1 MIRSLAAR
9 VALLEQLTVLA
20 AVVAFGLLA
29 LWITSHV
36 VRVERREF
44 VAEIATRLAQG
55 FEEELSQDP
64 DTSAAVQSMLED
76 AHEIGLWA
84 EIRDPSGH
92 VVGSNRPTAPGAQP
106 NALGEEAFVASA
118 TSRNGEQI
126 TVTGSDSAHP
136 VVMRALGRSLLLAAI
151 PILALSMLFG
161 RKIVSR
167 ALRPLP
173 VMAERAANL
182 SLEQNP
188 RSLGARSGLAE
199 LDPLAASFDRLL
211 ERLDDALKA
220 ERRLSADASHELR
233 TPLTVLSGELE
244 LLLEAAPP
252 GSPTELG
259 LARAAEQVAAMREL
273 VDAILLLHHTGEIGT
288 AGRDGLELIN
298 LCDLARETIT
308 DVRERSPARKGDVTY
323 VLPDEVLVAGDGVLL
338 ASALRNLL
346 DNALKFTRPGQ
357 AVAVSL
363 VESEGRVELT
373 VDDSGAGIPLA
384 ERERVFDPFYRGAE
398 ARAGGT
404 GFGLGLPILRR
415 VARAHGGDVHVL
427 DSPLGGARLVL
438 RLPGLARGTSLH
450 RAS

>member
-1 MIRSLAAR
+1 VIRSLAAR
-9 VALLEQLTVLA
+9 LTLLEQITLLV
-20 AVVAFGLLA
+20 AVAAFGLLA
-29 LWITSHV
+29 LWITTHV
-36 VRVERREF
+36 VRAERKAF
-44 VAEIATRLAQG
+44 VAEIATRLALG
-55 FEEELSQDP
+55 FEEELKQDP
-64 DTSAAVQSMLED
+64 DTSAAVKSMLED
-76 AHEIGLWA
+76 AREIGLWA
-84 EIRDPSGH
+84 EIRDPSGW
-92 VVGSNRPTAPGAQP
+92 VVGSNRPRSAEVP
-106 NALGEEAFVASA
+106 NDEEAFAASA
-118 TSRNGEQI
+118 TSFHGERV
-126 TVTGSDSAHP
+126 TVTGSDSALP
-136 VVMRALGRSLLLAAI
+136 VVTRALGRSLLIAAI

-161 RKIVSR
+161 RAIVSS
-167 ALRPLP
+167 ALRPLQ

-244 LLLEAAPP
+244 LLLEAAAP
-252 GSPTELG
+252 GSPSSPG
-259 LARAAEQVAAMREL
+259 LTRAVEQVAAMREL
-273 VDAILLLHHTGEIGT
+273 VDAIMLLHQTGEIGS
-288 AGRDGLELIN
+288 AGRAGREVIN

-308 DVRERSPARKGDVTY
+308 DVRERSAARRDDLTH
-323 VLPDEVLVAGDGVLL
+323 VLPDEVLVSGDGTLL

-363 VESEGRVELT
+363 VETDGRVELT
-373 VDDSGAGIPLA
+373 VDDSGAGIPVA

-398 ARAGGT
+398 ARAGGS

-415 VARAHGGDVHVL
+415 VARAHGGDVQVL

-438 RLPGLARGTSLH
+438 RLPGLANGASLN

>member
-9 VALLEQLTVLA
+9 LALLEQLTVLVA
-20 AVVAFGLLA
+20 IVAFGLLA
-29 LWITSHV
+29 LWITTHV
-36 VRVERREF
+36 VRAERRAF

-55 FEEELSQDP
+55 FEEELKQDP

-76 AHEIGLWA
+76 AREIGLWA
-84 EIRDPSGH
+84 EIRDLRGNI
-92 VVGSNRPTAPGAQP
+92 VGTNRPSASAVQP
-106 NALGEEAFVASA
+106 NALGEESFVASA
-118 TSRNGEQI
+118 TSPHGERF
-126 TVTGSDSAHP
+126 TVSGSDSALP
-136 VVMRALGRSLLLAAI
+136 DVTNALGRSLLIAAI
-151 PILALSMLFG
+151 PILALSLIFG
-161 RKIVSR
+161 RTIVSR

-188 RSLGARSGLAE
+188 RSLGAHSGLAE

-252 GSPTELG
+252 GSPAGLG
-259 LARAAEQVAAMREL
+259 LARAAEQVTAMREL
-273 VDAILLLHHTGEIGT
+273 VDAILLLHHTGEIGS
-288 AGRDGLELIN
+288 AGRDGLEVIN

-308 DVRERSPARKGDVTY
+308 DLRERSPARKDDLTY
-323 VLPDEVLVAGDGVLL
+323 VLPDEVLVAGDSALL
-338 ASALRNLL
+338 GSALRNLL

-363 VESEGRVELT
+363 VEIEGRTELT
-373 VDDSGAGIPLA
+373 VDDSGPGIPVA

-415 VARAHGGDVHVL
+415 VARAHGGNVQVL

-438 RLPGLARGTSLH
+438 RLPGLAKAAGLN

>member
-1 MIRSLAAR
+1 VIRSLAAR
-9 VALLEQLTVLA
+9 LTLLEQATVLV

-29 LWITSHV
+29 LWITTHV
-36 VRVERREF
+36 VRSERRDF
-44 VAEIATRLAQG
+44 VEEIATRLAQG
-55 FEEELSQDP
+55 FEEELKQDP

-76 AHEIGLWA
+76 AREIGLWA
-84 EIRDPSGH
+84 EISDPSGR
-92 VVGSNRPTAPGAQP
+92 VVGTNRPSAPGARP
-106 NALGEEAFVASA
+106 DPGDEEAFVASA
-118 TSRNGEQI
+118 YSTRGERV
-126 TVTGSDSAHP
+126 TVTGSDSALP
-136 VVMRALGRSLLLAAI
+136 VVTRALGRSLLLAAI

-161 RKIVSR
+161 RAIVAR

-233 TPLTVLSGELE
+233 TPLTVLNGELE
-244 LLLEAAPP
+244 LLLEAETP
-252 GSPTELG
+252 GSPTALG
-259 LARAAEQVAAMREL
+259 LTRAAEQVAAMREL
-273 VDAILLLHHTGEIGT
+273 VEAILLLHHTGEIG
-288 AGRDGLELIN
+288 ASGRDGREVIN

-308 DVRERSPARKGDVTY
+308 DLRERSPARKEDLTY
-323 VLPDEVLVAGDGVLL
+323 VVPDEILVAGDGALL

-363 VESEGRVELT
+363 VETEGRAELT
-373 VDDSGAGIPLA
+373 VDDSGPGIPVA

-398 ARAGGT
+398 ARAGGS

-415 VARAHGGDVHVL
+415 VARAHGGDVRVL
-427 DSPLGGARLVL
+427 DSPSGGARFVM
-438 RLPGLARGTSLH
+438 RLPGLAGGGVS
-450 RAS
+450 RAR